1 MRTVRTVCLPRDHG
15 STTVTAVSFLDANV
29 STLGEAA
36 EISEEMNLAK
46 AAIDKAAEEKSTTA
60 ADTA

>member
-1 MRTVRTVCLPRDHG
+1 MP
-15 STTVTAVSFLDANV
+15 FLDANV